1 MRDAG
6 LGVAALAF
14 AIRRLPEGREFPLSK
29 EYRPGCQRSA
39 LPCVTPRYLP
49 IPRDATMAKAPP
61 KIDRR
66 NPFIPAQ
73 SKVCCALETFFV
85 STMLVACTAVGLAL
99 TLYRLFVE

>member
-6 LGVAALAF
+6 QGAAALAF
-14 AIRRLPEGREFPLSK
+14 AIRRNAGRAGAPHSK
-29 EYRPGCQRSA
+29 EFRPGCQRFVQPRVTCSS
-39 LPCVTPRYLP
+39 LPTG
-49 IPRDATMAKAPP
+49 RDATMAKATP

-73 SKVCCALETFFV
+73 SKVCCALETFFIL
-85 STMLVACTAVGLAL
+85 TKLVVCTASGVAL

>member
-6 LGVAALAF
+6 MGAAALAF
-14 AIRRLPEGREFPLSK
+14 AIRQMPAGQESPLSK
-29 EYRPGCQRSA
+29 ESRPGCQRSVQ
-39 LPCVTPRYLP
+39 PRVTPSSLP
-49 IPRDATMAKAPP
+49 TGMDATMAKVTP

-85 STMLVACTAVGLAL
+85 TVMLIACTAVGVAL
-99 TLYRLFVE
+99 TMYRLFVE

>member
-6 LGVAALAF
+6 QGAAALAF
-14 AIRRLPEGREFPLSK
+14 AIRQMPAGQESPLSK
-29 EYRPGCQRSA
+29 KFLPGCQRTVQPRVTSSS
-39 LPCVTPRYLP
+39 LPAG
-49 IPRDATMAKAPP
+49 RDATMAKAPP

-85 STMLVACTAVGLAL
+85 SAMLVICTTVGVAL
-99 TLYRLFVE
+99 TLHRLFVE

>member
-1 MRDAG
+1 
-6 LGVAALAF
+6 
-14 AIRRLPEGREFPLSK
+14 
-29 EYRPGCQRSA
+29 
-39 LPCVTPRYLP
+39 
-49 IPRDATMAKAPP
+49 MAKAPP